1 MSEKDREELYTA
13 AQDAL
18 TEANEANL
26 KASAIIE
33 HIRGIEKMYERR
45 TANIGHDPERRGGA

>member
-1 MSEKDREELYTA
+1 MTEKEREALYTD

-18 TEANEANL
+18 SEAREEIL

-33 HIRGIEKMYERR
+33 HIRGIEKMFERR
-45 TANIGHDPERRGGA
+45 NEDIGHDPERREGA

>member
-1 MSEKDREELYTA
+1 MTEKDREELYTD
-13 AQDAL
+13 AQEAL
-18 TEANEANL
+18 SEAREANL

-45 TANIGHDPERRGGA
+45 TTNLGHDPERRGGA